1 MQDHKGFQNTTHEL
15 CQDSCKV
22 SLSGCVFRPE
32 SSSAVTERLK
42 LTSTFQVGVKVS
54 VLFTHHS
61 AVRWRDDTAV
71 ERDEAAAYEGLE
83 EAGKTECYL
92 QTHT

>member
-1 MQDHKGFQNTTHEL
+1 M
-15 CQDSCKV
+15 
-22 SLSGCVFRPE
+22 FRPE
-32 SSSAVTERLK
+32 SSSAVTDRLK
-42 LTSTFQVGVKVS
+42 LTSTFQVGVS

-61 AVRWRDDTAV
+61 AVSWRDDTAV